1 MGVLRKVVFVCFAF
15 VEVGQVGFEEW
26 DLWRGNIVRNQR
38 GRMGG
43 RRHGPGPTHQL
54 TAFPWEDL
62 DTDRNGIFKAELI
75 GSFKSLSKFD
85 ATHQNHV
92 GKQISIDP
100 LKTVKLAQTQP
111 EVYVLGAFPGGLVV
125 KDLVL
130 LPLQPRFN
138 PWSEN

>member
-1 MGVLRKVVFVCFAF
+1 MESL
-15 VEVGQVGFEEW
+15 
-26 DLWRGNIVRNQR
+26 
-38 GRMGG
+38 
-43 RRHGPGPTHQL
+43 
-54 TAFPWEDL
+54 
-62 DTDRNGIFKAELI
+62 KAELI

-85 ATHQNHV
+85 VTHQNHV
-92 GKQISIDP
+92 GKQISIDL

-111 EVYVLGAFPGGLVV
+111 EVYVLGEFPGGLVV